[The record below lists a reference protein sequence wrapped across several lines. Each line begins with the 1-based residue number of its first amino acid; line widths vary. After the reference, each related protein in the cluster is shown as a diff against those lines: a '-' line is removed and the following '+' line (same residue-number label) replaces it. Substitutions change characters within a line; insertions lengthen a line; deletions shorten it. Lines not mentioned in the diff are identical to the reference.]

1 MALELEHLNDA
12 TSETVKGHPRR
23 MARKS
28 DDTGLPDVKYFTF
41 KHDYRFLQLLSLD
54 PNFNIEEKLKKF
66 GRTKAEDEEF
76 LYLIRPYLRRPDRDI
91 AQRMRLAFYPDMRK
105 EPGWEPNIKPTR
117 IPVSK
122 RPTLLYRNPEV
133 KPTKSKPAPEPE
145 VEEERIIPP
154 QSQWHFPPI
163 VTKADIKELEN
174 KKLEVMC
181 NIYTQEARMQ
191 IRREKLAAEIGI
203 DLKKLPPVTAPG
215 PSREQEKAVR
225 KTQEVGG
232 EESRKGR
239 SKTVQW
245 KVKQDKE
252 ITQEKT
258 SKNQSWSRG
267 KYHENGNGSKRK
279 TEEVKILTQPW
290 PTWVAAEKTL
300 ISSSANPA
308 AVQGRLASE
317 PPRSVE
323 NGRLSGDV
331 RGRGSAISRCLASGG
346 TCRSTDR
353 ETKLILKTTEA
364 KGKQRCRN
372 PPGKQLQ
379 VNNRPEDNWG
389 TSGANPAGETEAD
402 AREWPILKNKQ
413 GELVVKEPHELNTW
427 LQYCRIKEKYK

>member
-1 MALELEHLNDA
+1 
-12 TSETVKGHPRR
+12 

-28 DDTGLPDVKYFTF
+28 DDTGLPDVEYFTF

-122 RPTLLYRNPEV
+122 RPTLLYRNPED

-145 VEEERIIPP
+145 VKEERIIPP

-317 PPRSVE
+317 PPQSVE

-364 KGKQRCRN
+364 KGKQRAAGGAR
-372 PPGKQLQ
+372 Q
-379 VNNRPEDNWG
+379 
-389 TSGANPAGETEAD
+389 SGAYGMASWCPAVTQSASEICDRTYDEM
-402 AREWPILKNKQ
+402 ARKSDDTGLPDVEYFTFKHDYRFLQLLSLDPNFNIEEKLKKF
-413 GELVVKEPHELNTW
+413 GRTKAEDEEFLS
-427 LQYCRIKEKYK
+427 